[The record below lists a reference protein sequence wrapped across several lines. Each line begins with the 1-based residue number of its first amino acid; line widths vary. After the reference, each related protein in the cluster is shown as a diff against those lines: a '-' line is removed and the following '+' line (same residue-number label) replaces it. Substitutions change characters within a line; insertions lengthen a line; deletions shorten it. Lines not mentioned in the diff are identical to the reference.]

1 MTTVLTKNQQKSLKN
16 VWLRQVGEDSETGK
30 KPCSYLEFRRNVQMT
45 VGCDNAVV
53 VPFAGFFLCIETD
66 GYCHS

>member
-1 MTTVLTKNQQKSLKN
+1 MFELTKKQQESLKKI
-16 VWLRQVGEDSETGK
+16 WLRQVDEANETGK
-30 KPCSYLEFRRNVQMT
+30 KSGSYLEFRRTVQMT
-45 VGCDNAVV
+45 IGCDNAVV